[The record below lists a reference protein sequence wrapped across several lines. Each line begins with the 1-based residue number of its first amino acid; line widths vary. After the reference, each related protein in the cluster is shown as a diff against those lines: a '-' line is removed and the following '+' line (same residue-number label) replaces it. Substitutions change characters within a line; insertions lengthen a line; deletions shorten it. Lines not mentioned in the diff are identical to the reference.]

1 LNEKFDIVQQDLQN
15 GANAG
20 EANISATCN
29 ELIRLGLL
37 VYKRDGED
45 GNQFDIEGYRRDL
58 IRKAAGSREGTVLIA
73 TLLAEM
79 YLKMTGKD
87 GEGSLEDTLDMIL
100 SGINT
105 AENEAEARHFINE
118 KNKSVSRTPRA
129 HRSLDGFSSQGRSL
143 FSTSFI
149 FSFRN
154 TSNSIQRTLSACASS
169 FWSSNLSVK

>member
-1 LNEKFDIVQQDLQN
+1 MGRVGIYLKDKIEREVRDIVQQDLQN

-45 GNQFDIEGYRRDL
+45 GNQFDIEGFRDL

-87 GEGSLEDTLDMIL
+87 GE
-100 SGINT
+100 
-105 AENEAEARHFINE
+105 EA
-118 KNKSVSRTPRA
+118 
-129 HRSLDGFSSQGRSL
+129 
-143 FSTSFI
+143 
-149 FSFRN
+149 
-154 TSNSIQRTLSACASS
+154 
-169 FWSSNLSVK
+169 